1 MALLGFKSRQGL
13 GVDTSQVRR
22 LPSGSFTLDPS
33 GRIVASTLPR
43 TYPAPLV
50 QQVAQIVMGAFEQ
63 AHASH
68 LLLTELVVDYPA
80 LKMTA
85 RELRGGA
92 IIFLAPRNLGQG

>member
-1 MALLGFKSRQGL
+1 MALLGFKSRQEPGT
-13 GVDTSQVRR
+13 DPTQMRR
-22 LPSGSFTLDPS
+22 LPSGSFTIDPS

-43 TYPAPLV
+43 IFPATLV

-63 AHASH
+63 ARASH

-80 LKMTA
+80 LKLTA

-92 IIFLAPRNLGQG
+92 IIFLAPRNLGER